1 MQACLRG
8 LLSRHLRRI
17 RNHLALREHLPLR
30 SRRINLHCWL
40 WRDSLRCPTSLIVR
54 IPGASVTDTPKIEE
68 EKVFAGKKSY
78 SMVLNMPNL
87 NSSGG
92 SWVIHFAQLDE
103 TDHDK
108 SDISAP
114 VATVKVDPAY
124 PAALRREL
132 IEGTVVLY
140 AVIRKDGTVSDV
152 RVLRSVQNQL
162 DESARTALLQWH
174 FNPGTKRG
182 SAVDLEAVDS
192 GAVQSARATVLENN

>member
-1 MQACLRG
+1 VAD
-8 LLSRHLRRI
+8 
-17 RNHLALREHLPLR
+17 P
-30 SRRINLHCWL
+30 
-40 WRDSLRCPTSLIVR
+40 
-54 IPGASVTDTPKIEE
+54 PKLEE
-68 EKVFAGKKSY
+68 DKVFAGKKSY

-87 NSSGG
+87 TSAGG

-103 TDHDK
+103 SDHDK

-114 VATVKVDPAY
+114 VATLKVDPAY

-132 IEGTVVLY
+132 VEGTVVLY

-162 DESARTALLQWH
+162 DESARTALLRWH

-182 SAVDLEAVDS
+182 SAVDLEAV
-192 GAVQSARATVLENN
+192 VQVPFKVKALPF